1 MLNKKLKQ
9 AATTQ
14 NKTVSRLG
22 DGLKLKLS
30 MNEGKPKT
38 NCKREKVFD
47 SGETLYVQS

>member
-1 MLNKKLKQ
+1 VLNENLKQ

-47 SGETLYVQS
+47 SGEALFVHS